1 MLPEKILQS
10 SLLDIIFDG
19 RNKEYGAYVLRN
31 DYDKRLTVSVF
42 STIGIVLLF
51 VVLQSFHKTKT
62 STYTQQVQI
71 IPDPMISNITP
82 PEKQKPQS
90 QPASQIKQIKTVNY
104 QKVQIVKDPVI
115 DKIPDMKDIDDAAIG
130 TQTIDAPTG
139 DDGVVT
145 SNSSGGSDNNDQP
158 AAAPVI
164 SIPEDKI
171 FNSVEKMPQFPG
183 GEEALKK
190 FITRNMMDLVQLE
203 TGDKL
208 VVLVSFVVNQDG
220 SISDISAENGS
231 ATLMRDVRKAVAKMP
246 NWIPGSQNNHPVKV
260 LLKLPV
266 TFVGE

>member
-31 DYDKRLTVSVF
+31 DYDKRLMISTI

-51 VVLQSFHKTKT
+51 VILQSFHKAKAV
-62 STYTQQVQI
+62 TYVQDVPIVFEPKPINI
-71 IPDPMISNITP
+71 IPK
-82 PEKQKPQS
+82 EKPIL

-104 QKVQIVKDPVI
+104 QNVQIVKQPVI
-115 DKIPDMKDIDDAAIG
+115 DKIPDIKDIDDVAIG
-130 TQTIDAPTG
+130 DQTIDALAG
-139 DDGVVT
+139 DDGNVT
-145 SNSSGGSDNNDQP
+145 SNSSGSNDNNDQP

-231 ATLMRDVRKAVAKMP
+231 AILMRDIRKAVAKMP